1 MVAHRDAD
9 GKTLLQPATE
19 MGAGIAA
26 SPHMRR
32 VWICRCSLGAEPEGP
47 PLCDPDSPAQ
57 ASLPIRMDPRILTL
71 SFPRPIPKDAR
82 LLRKRFASARRLWRP
97 DLPRPFLG
105 WFPSRGLSPW
115 GGNRPRKARN
125 QLFRRLLPTGPVLRS
140 AASSPRGAVLLRIS
154 RPSPAGGDRTFRP
167 VLTFQS
173 LPTIRR
179 GWDFRPDHHWN
190 MRIIPSRAKRNLRHQ
205 ACG

>member
-1 MVAHRDAD
+1 MTTSPVFSPTPVISMAER
-9 GKTLLQPATE
+9 PAIRNGHSRAPLPPPALTQTE

-32 VWICRCSLGAEPEGP
+32 VWICRCSLGEEPEGP

-57 ASLPIRMDPRILTL
+57 ASLPITMDPRILTL
-71 SFPRPIPKDAR
+71 SFPRPIPKDG
-82 LLRKRFASARRLWRP
+82 LPLRKRFASARRLWRP
-97 DLPRPFLG
+97 DLSRPFLG
-105 WFPSRGLSPW
+105 WSSSRGLSPW

-125 QLFRRLLPTGPVLRS
+125 QLFRRLLPTGPALRS
-140 AASSPRGAVLLRIS
+140 AASSPREAVQLRIS

-167 VLTFQS
+167 FLTLLS

-179 GWDFRPDHHWN
+179 G
-190 MRIIPSRAKRNLRHQ
+190 
-205 ACG
+205 